1 MQQVIKTDNSEKYT
15 VYSEGTVFILSNYYD
30 GISEREAFILAKC
43 YEEDSIFQ
51 IIQITGLHSG
61 YLLGYVKYGILRNSL
76 DAVTYDELI
85 ESIKFNFIGPDLDT
99 LIIMDNPL
107 ELVNLN
113 LINSTHQQV

>member
-1 MQQVIKTDNSEKYT
+1 MQQVINVDKGEKET
-15 VYSEGTVFILSNYYD
+15 IYSEGTVFILSNHYD

-61 YLLGYVKYGILRNSL
+61 YILGYVKYGILRDSW
-76 DAVTYDELI
+76 DAVTYEELI

-99 LIIMDNPL
+99 LIILDNRL
-107 ELVNLN
+107 ELANLN

>member
-51 IIQITGLHSG
+51 IIQITGLHSE
-61 YLLGYVKYGILRNSL
+61 YLLGYVKYGILRDSL